1 MANSY
6 IKSRK
11 HAVARAVPQVSG
23 AAAATLIALSAPA
36 IAQQQPS
43 RVLPEIRVEGSVAA
57 DFKADTSANPK
68 FTAPLVNTPQTVQVI
83 KEQVLRDQG
92 ATTLT
97 EALRNTPGVGTF
109 FLGENGNTNTGD
121 AVFMRGFDS
130 SSAIFVDGIRDLGS
144 VSRDTFNID
153 QVEVVKGPSG
163 TDVGRTSP
171 TGYINLVTKKPKLDD
186 SFTGSLGFGSADFKR
201 GSIDWNKSLS
211 GENGIGAAFRLN
223 AVAED
228 AGVAGRDFV
237 KNKRWSIA
245 PSLAFGLNSP
255 TRVYL
260 DYVHVK
266 QNNVPDGGVPTIGL
280 PGYSTPDATAI
291 RSGLARRNYLNYAQ
305 RVDSSNFYGTS
316 SDFDHVTTDMFTA
329 RVEHDLTPDI
339 TIRNTTRYAKTQQDY
354 MLTAFMGGGLTASTA
369 GVGQLPAVNS
379 GFINTVVPT
388 NPATWTI
395 TRNLPTNKD
404 QTNTIFTNQT
414 SVSAKFNTGSISHTF
429 NGGLEFIRETQRAN
443 NYYAAGYPTVGTTF
457 ALAGSWPAA
466 NLYAPDRNVL
476 GYNRIPNGTGSDGS
490 TDTIGLFA
498 FDTIKFNEQWQLTG
512 GLRYDHYST
521 NYDATALTLAR
532 TGNNPQTATIAPT
545 RLKLS
550 DSLWSGKIGL
560 VLQADREQQRLRG
573 LRHGGTAPGWRQLPA
588 RSRRHRQQRR
598 AHRLPAAEGQDLR
611 TRHQVGR
618 AQQAPRADG
627 RALPHRRQQ
636 RGGAGLD
643 LAAVLPDRQEARA
656 GHRTRRV
663 GCDHRQLGRDHRLHD
678 DEHPRAQRPLG
689 AGRRL
694 DLAGL
699 HPEARLHA
707 VDHLPVAVRPDDR
720 RRRALQRQAVPRHR
734 RRGRHAGLRRVVL
747 GGRRHGVL
755 PDQQERGPAAERLQ
769 PVRQGLRG
777 GHQQVGLPLHAGH
790 AALVQGHRELRVLI
804 VRHGEPPARAGA
816 PRCDTRAPARAGAF
830 FLPESPKM
838 MLHVPEVLS
847 PDQVRRMRATL
858 DATQWVDGRETVGD
872 QGAQV
877 KRNRQLS
884 EHSPVGRE
892 LAKTVLAALARNPLF
907 FSAALP
913 ARFVP
918 PLFNRYE
925 GGEHY
930 GLHVDG
936 AVRAVPGSE
945 QPLRTDLSCTLFLCD
960 PDDYDG
966 GELEVVDTYGSH
978 EVKLPAGDLILYP
991 SSSLHRVHPVTRGA
1005 RVCAFFWAQSMVRND
1020 QQRAM
1025 LFELDQ
1031 NIQKLRARLG
1041 ESEET
1046 VALTGHYHNLL
1057 RLWSEI

>member
-11 HAVARAVPQVSG
+11 HAVARAVSQVSG

-57 DFKADTSANPK
+57 DFKADTSANTK

-560 VLQADREQQRLRG
+560 VYKPTENSSVYAAYGTAAQPPGGANFQLAA
-573 LRHGGTAPGWRQLPA
+573 GGTGNSAARTDFLPQKAKTYELGTKWDVLNKHLALTAALYRTDVSNEVVQDSISQQYYQTGKKRVQGIELGVSGAITDNWGVTTGFTTMNTRVLSGPSVLADGSTSLAYTPKRAFTLWTTYQLPFG
-588 RSRRHRQQRR
+588 
-598 AHRLPAAEGQDLR
+598 LTIG
-611 TRHQVGR
+611 
-618 AQQAPRADG
+618 
-627 RALPHRRQQ
+627 
-636 RGGAGLD
+636 GGARYNGKLY
-643 LAAVLPDRQEARA
+643 
-656 GHRTRRV
+656 
-663 GCDHRQLGRDHRLHD
+663 
-678 DEHPRAQRPLG
+678 
-689 AGRRL
+689 
-694 DLAGL
+694 
-699 HPEARLHA
+699 
-707 VDHLPVAVRPDDR
+707 
-720 RRRALQRQAVPRHR
+720 
-734 RRGRHAGLRRVVL
+734 RG
-747 GGRRHGVL
+747 
-755 PDQQERGPAAERLQ
+755 
-769 PVRQGLRG
+769 
-777 GHQQVGLPLHAGH
+777 
-790 AALVQGHRELRVLI
+790 
-804 VRHGEPPARAGA
+804 
-816 PRCDTRAPARAGAF
+816 T
-830 FLPESPKM
+830 
-838 MLHVPEVLS
+838 
-847 PDQVRRMRATL
+847 
-858 DATQWVDGRETVGD
+858 
-872 QGAQV
+872 
-877 KRNRQLS
+877 
-884 EHSPVGRE
+884 
-892 LAKTVLAALARNPLF
+892 
-907 FSAALP
+907 
-913 ARFVP
+913 
-918 PLFNRYE
+918 
-925 GGEHY
+925 
-930 GLHVDG
+930 DG
-936 AVRAVPGSE
+936 AVGTPAYVES
-945 QPLRTDLSCTLFLCD
+945 
-960 PDDYDG
+960 YW
-966 GELEVVDTYGSH
+966 VVDAMASYRINKN
-978 EVKLPAGDLILYP
+978 VDLQLNVYNLFDKDYVAAINKSGYRYTP
-991 SSSLHRVHPVTRGA
+991 GTPRSFKVTA
-1005 RVCAFFWAQSMVRND
+1005 NFAF
-1020 QQRAM
+1020 
-1025 LFELDQ
+1025 
-1031 NIQKLRARLG
+1031 
-1041 ESEET
+1041 
-1046 VALTGHYHNLL
+1046 
-1057 RLWSEI
+1057 